1 MLPGPKPACGRRAGE
16 GLALVCMG
24 SDLTAMSGGLASLH
38 PQGQKPVVESGAA
51 SPSQGLWG
59 LKINLFPDDG
69 LCIESSD
76 SLDTLVGGGR
86 SCFQRARMM
95 ASLALPTSPCLLT
108 ALTQAAQRIGLWVPV
123 VGVGTGRAG
132 ATGWL
137 LPFSGWTEGLLLSVP
152 SPNPFLPCASCSSRA
167 TLPCC
172 CPH

>member
-76 SLDTLVGGGR
+76 SLDTLVGG
-86 SCFQRARMM
+86 A
-95 ASLALPTSPCLLT
+95 
-108 ALTQAAQRIGLWVPV
+108 V
-123 VGVGTGRAG
+123 
-132 ATGWL
+132 L
-137 LPFSGWTEGLLLSVP
+137 LPEGTHDGQLG
-152 SPNPFLPCASCSSRA
+152 SPHFPLPAHSPHPGCPENWALGSCG
-167 TLPCC
+167 
-172 CPH
+172 